1 MVAGAAAPD
10 AVARA
15 RRLPKLRVGLHVVL
29 VEGEPALPPERL
41 PDLVDGSGHFRT
53 DMARLGFDIF
63 AKPAARAQLAAE
75 VEAQFAAFAATGL
88 RLDHVNAHK
97 HFHLHPTIAGLI
109 IATGRRYGVKAL
121 RVPVEPR
128 RILSKIEPAAVG
140 LSIGVSWITGPYAS
154 LLGRAARRAGL
165 QTADAVFGL
174 AWSGAM
180 TAPRVEGVLRHL
192 PEGRTEIYT
201 HPGTAGGFAG
211 HAPGYRYADELA
223 ALTSSEA
230 MALVR
235 RGEIALGGYADFS

>member
-29 VEGEPALPPERL
+29 VEAAPILPPEKL

-63 AKPAARAQLAAE
+63 VKRAARRQLAEE
-75 VEAQFAAFAATGL
+75 VEAQFAAYAATGL
-88 RLDHVNAHK
+88 PLDHVNAHK
-97 HFHLHPTIAGLI
+97 HYHLHPTIAGTI
-109 IATGRRYGVKAL
+109 IAVGRRHGMTAL

-128 RILSKIEPAAVG
+128 AVITQVEPAPVG
-140 LSIGVSWITGPYAS
+140 LSWLTGPYAA

-165 QTADAVFGL
+165 KTPDAVFGL

-180 TAPRVEGVLRHL
+180 TAPRVEGLLR
-192 PEGRTEIYT
+192 R
-201 HPGTAGGFAG
+201 
-211 HAPGYRYADELA
+211 
-223 ALTSSEA
+223 
-230 MALVR
+230 
-235 RGEIALGGYADFS
+235 